1 MIINTPKEVNTII
14 QKLNNSGF
22 EAFIVGGCVRDCIMG
37 NAPHDWDICTSAK
50 PDQTQACFCG
60 YKTIDVGK
68 KHGTIGVV
76 MHGGIYEI
84 TTYRVDGEYE
94 DNRHPQSVEFTSNI
108 NDDLSRRDFTVNAMA
123 YNEKDGF
130 VDPFGGRED
139 IANKLI
145 KCVGN
150 PTDRF
155 IEDSLRILR
164 GLRFASRFDFEIEA
178 NTAKAIHDCKSLL
191 HNVANERIREEL
203 IGILCGKSAEKILND
218 YRDVIAGIIPE
229 ITPCFDFEQHTPHHC
244 YDVYRHIAHSVG
256 VIEPEP
262 LLRMSMLLHDIGKP
276 QACTTDINGR
286 CHFKGHPKISAE
298 MADVILKRLRFSNA
312 FISDCLKL
320 IIYHDVRFSGN
331 KKTVKRV
338 LGKLGKE
345 NMERLFKIQYA
356 DTMSQSD
363 YNREQK
369 LTDLNTAKAHLEEI
383 IRDNEC
389 FSLKQL
395 SVNGKD
401 LIENGITDGRE
412 IGGILNYLFE
422 KVLNN
427 ELENDRQALIKA
439 VNEYKNRAD
448 E

>member
-50 PDQTQACFCG
+50 PDQTQACFCD

-130 VDPFGGRED
+130 VDSFGGRED

-155 IEDSLRILR
+155 NEDSLRILR

-178 NTAKAIHDCKSLL
+178 NTAK
-191 HNVANERIREEL
+191 N
-203 IGILCGKSAEKILND
+203 
-218 YRDVIAGIIPE
+218 
-229 ITPCFDFEQHTPHHC
+229 
-244 YDVYRHIAHSVG
+244 
-256 VIEPEP
+256 
-262 LLRMSMLLHDIGKP
+262 
-276 QACTTDINGR
+276 
-286 CHFKGHPKISAE
+286 
-298 MADVILKRLRFSNA
+298 
-312 FISDCLKL
+312 
-320 IIYHDVRFSGN
+320 
-331 KKTVKRV
+331 
-338 LGKLGKE
+338 
-345 NMERLFKIQYA
+345 
-356 DTMSQSD
+356 
-363 YNREQK
+363 
-369 LTDLNTAKAHLEEI
+369 
-383 IRDNEC
+383 
-389 FSLKQL
+389 
-395 SVNGKD
+395 
-401 LIENGITDGRE
+401 
-412 IGGILNYLFE
+412 
-422 KVLNN
+422 
-427 ELENDRQALIKA
+427 
-439 VNEYKNRAD
+439 
-448 E
+448 

>member
-1 MIINTPKEVNTII
+1 MIINTPKEVETII
-14 QKLNNSGF
+14 KKLNNSGF
-22 EAFIVGGCVRDCIMG
+22 EAFIVGGCVRDSIMG
-37 NAPHDWDICTSAK
+37 NAPHDWDICTNAK
-50 PDQTQACFCG
+50 PGQTQACFSD
-60 YKTIDVGK
+60 YKTVDVGK
-68 KHGTIGVV
+68 KHGTIGVI

-123 YNEKDGF
+123 YNGNDGI

-139 IANKLI
+139 IENKLI

-150 PTDRF
+150 PSDRF
-155 IEDSLRILR
+155 NEDSLRILR
-164 GLRFASRFDFEIEA
+164 GLRFASRFDFDIEA
-178 NTAKAIHDCKSLL
+178 ETSKAIHNCKSLL
-191 HNVANERIREEL
+191 HNVAYERIREEL
-203 IGILCGKSAEKILND
+203 IGILCGKSAEKILNE
-218 YRDVIAGIIPE
+218 YRDVIAEIIPE
-229 ITPCFDFEQHTPHHC
+229 ITPCFDFEQNTPHHC

-262 LLRMSMLLHDIGKP
+262 LLRTAMLLHDIGKP

-312 FISDCLKL
+312 FIADCLKL
-320 IIYHDVRFSGN
+320 IEYHDVRFSGN
-331 KKTVKRV
+331 KKTVRRI
-338 LGKLGKE
+338 LGKLGKD

-356 DTMSQSD
+356 DTMAQSE

-369 LTDLNTAKAHLEEI
+369 LSDIETAKKHLEEI
-383 IRDNEC
+383 IRENEC

-395 SVNGKD
+395 AVNGKD
-401 LIENGITDGRE
+401 LIEIGITDGRE
-412 IGGILNYLFE
+412 VGETLKYLFE
-422 KVLNN
+422 KVLNE
-427 ELENDRQALIKA
+427 ELENDRQTLINA
-439 VNEYKNRAD
+439 AKNRG
-448 E
+448 

>member
-50 PDQTQACFCG
+50 PDQTQACFCD

-130 VDPFGGRED
+130 VDSFGGRED

-155 IEDSLRILR
+155 NEDSLRILR

-218 YRDVIAGIIPE
+218 YRDVILPDAAI
-229 ITPCFDFEQHTPHHC
+229 
-244 YDVYRHIAHSVG
+244 VYAD
-256 VIEPEP
+256 PP
-262 LLRMSMLLHDIGKP
+262 YNN
-276 QACTTDINGR
+276 TT
-286 CHFKGHPKISAE
+286 AY
-298 MADVILKRLRFSNA
+298 FSNEKFNTSEFWQYA
-312 FISDCLKL
+312 RDISERGHLIFISELHAPEDFVCVWQKQIKRQLDCNKNNLFTSTEKL
-320 IIYHDVRFSGN
+320 FVHRSF
-331 KKTVKRV
+331 
-338 LGKLGKE
+338 
-345 NMERLFKIQYA
+345 
-356 DTMSQSD
+356 
-363 YNREQK
+363 
-369 LTDLNTAKAHLEEI
+369 
-383 IRDNEC
+383 
-389 FSLKQL
+389 
-395 SVNGKD
+395 
-401 LIENGITDGRE
+401 
-412 IGGILNYLFE
+412 
-422 KVLNN
+422 
-427 ELENDRQALIKA
+427 
-439 VNEYKNRAD
+439 AD
-448 E
+448 ELQRHQKN